1 MTFEHFA
8 LNVPDVRAQAA
19 WWMENLGL
27 TVARKRDDVP
37 YTHFV
42 ADGTGRVFIELYSN
56 PSAAMPDY
64 RKMNP
69 LVFHVAFVST
79 DALAEKAR
87 LETVGAKFVLE
98 DKLPDGSS
106 LVMMQDPWGVALQF
120 CLRVKPF

>member
-8 LNVPDVRAQAA
+8 LNVPDVRAHAA
-19 WWMENLGL
+19 WWMKNLGL
-27 TVARKRDDVP
+27 TVARKRDDAP
-37 YTHFV
+37 YTHFL
-42 ADGTGRVFIELYSN
+42 ADGTGRVFVELYSN

-64 RKMNP
+64 QKMNP

-87 LETVGAKFVLE
+87 LEAVGATFVLE

-120 CLRVKPF
+120 CQRAKPF